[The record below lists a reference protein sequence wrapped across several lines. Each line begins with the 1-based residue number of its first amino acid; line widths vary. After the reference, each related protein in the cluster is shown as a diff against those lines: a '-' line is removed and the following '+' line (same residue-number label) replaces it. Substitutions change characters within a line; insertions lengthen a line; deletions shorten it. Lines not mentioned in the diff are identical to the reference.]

1 MRKLNPR
8 AVIIEI
14 TKEEAYDIIANMRPV
29 GNYFL
34 RDHVKNCFFW
44 TAVMVDEDD
53 IEVQNFTS
61 IRALE
66 RYVRG
71 LQDYEPALDDPMA
84 TFDIEEGVPYKRNRR
99 THAEMEEFRKQLAE
113 DKKNGTTKS
122 WRERP
127 LRRRRDTSGL

>member
-14 TKEEAYDIIANMRPV
+14 TKEEAYKIISDMKPV

-34 RDHVKNCFFW
+34 RDHVGNCFFW
-44 TAVMVDEDD
+44 TAVMVDKDD
-53 IEVQNFTS
+53 VEVQNFTS

-71 LQDYEPALDDPMA
+71 LQDYAPELDDPMA
-84 TFDIEEGVPYKRNRR
+84 AFNIDEGVPYKRNRR

-113 DKKNGTTKS
+113 EKKNGTTKN

-127 LRRRRDTSGL
+127 LRRRRDISHL

>member
-14 TKEEAYDIIANMRPV
+14 TKEEAYKIISDMKPV

-34 RDHVKNCFFW
+34 RDHVGNCFFW

-53 IEVQNFTS
+53 VEVQNFTS

-71 LQDYEPALDDPMA
+71 LQDYAPELDDPMA
-84 TFDIEEGVPYKRNRR
+84 AFNIDEGVPYKRNRR
-99 THAEMEEFRKQLAE
+99 THAEMAEFRKQLAE
-113 DKKNGTTKS
+113 EKKNGTTKN

-127 LRRRRDTSGL
+127 LRRRRDISHL

>member
-14 TKEEAYDIIANMRPV
+14 TKEEAYKIVSDMKSV

-34 RDHVKNCFFW
+34 RDHVGNCFFW
-44 TAVMVDEDD
+44 TAVMVDENDV
-53 IEVQNFTS
+53 EVQNFTS

-71 LQDYEPALDDPMA
+71 LQEYEPALDDPMA
-84 TFDIEEGVPYKRNRR
+84 TFDVNKGVLYKRNRR
-99 THAEMEEFRKQLAE
+99 TYAEMEEFRKQLAE
-113 DKKNGTTKS
+113 DKKNGVTKS

-127 LRRRRDTSGL
+127 LRRRRDISGL

>member
-14 TKEEAYDIIANMRPV
+14 TKDEAYKIVSDMKPV

-34 RDHVKNCFFW
+34 RDHVGNCFFW
-44 TAVMVDEDD
+44 TAVMVDENDV
-53 IEVQNFTS
+53 EVQNFTS

-71 LQDYEPALDDPMA
+71 LQEYEPALDDPMA
-84 TFDIEEGVPYKRNRR
+84 TFDIEKGVLYKRNRR
-99 THAEMEEFRKQLAE
+99 TYAEMEEFRKQLAE
-113 DKKNGTTKS
+113 EKKNGTTRN

-127 LRRRRDTSGL
+127 LRRRRDISGL

>member
-14 TKEEAYDIIANMRPV
+14 TKDEAYKIVSDMKPA

-34 RDHVKNCFFW
+34 RDHVGNCFFW
-44 TAVMVDEDD
+44 TAVMVDENDV
-53 IEVQNFTS
+53 EVQNFTS

-71 LQDYEPALDDPMA
+71 LQEYEPALDDPMA
-84 TFDIEEGVPYKRNRR
+84 TFDIEKGVLYKRNRR
-99 THAEMEEFRKQLAE
+99 TYAEMEEFRKQLAE
-113 DKKNGTTKS
+113 EKKNGTTKN

-127 LRRRRDTSGL
+127 LRRRRDISGL

>member
-14 TKEEAYDIIANMRPV
+14 TKEEAYKIISDMKPV

-34 RDHVKNCFFW
+34 RHHVGNCFFW

-53 IEVQNFTS
+53 VEVQNFTS

-71 LQDYEPALDDPMA
+71 LQDYAPELDDPMA
-84 TFDIEEGVPYKRNRR
+84 AFNIDEGVPYKRNRR

-113 DKKNGTTKS
+113 EKKNGTTKN

-127 LRRRRDTSGL
+127 LRRRRDISHL

>member
-14 TKEEAYDIIANMRPV
+14 TKEEAYKIISDMKPV

-34 RDHVKNCFFW
+34 RDHVGNCFFW
-44 TAVMVDEDD
+44 TAVMVDENDV
-53 IEVQNFTS
+53 EVQNFTS

-66 RYVRG
+66 RYARG
-71 LQDYEPALDDPMA
+71 LQDYAPELDDPMA
-84 TFDIEEGVPYKRNRR
+84 AFNIDEGVPYKRNRR

-113 DKKNGTTKS
+113 EKKNGTTKN

-127 LRRRRDTSGL
+127 LRRRRDISHL

>member
-14 TKEEAYDIIANMRPV
+14 TKDEAYKIVSDMKPV

-34 RDHVKNCFFW
+34 RDHVGNCFFW
-44 TAVMVDEDD
+44 TAVMVDENDV
-53 IEVQNFTS
+53 EVQNFTS

-71 LQDYEPALDDPMA
+71 LQEYEPALDDPMA
-84 TFDIEEGVPYKRNRR
+84 TFDVNEGVLYKRNRR
-99 THAEMEEFRKQLAE
+99 TYAEMEEFRKQLAE
-113 DKKNGTTKS
+113 DKKNGVTKS

-127 LRRRRDTSGL
+127 LRRRRDISGL

>member
-1 MRKLNPR
+1 MRKLNPW

-14 TKEEAYDIIANMRPV
+14 TKDEAYKIVSDMKPV

-34 RDHVKNCFFW
+34 RDHVGNCFFW
-44 TAVMVDEDD
+44 TAVMVDENDV
-53 IEVQNFTS
+53 EVQNFTS

-71 LQDYEPALDDPMA
+71 LQEYEPALDDPMA
-84 TFDIEEGVPYKRNRR
+84 TFDVNEGVLYKRNRR
-99 THAEMEEFRKQLAE
+99 TYAEMEEFRKQLAE
-113 DKKNGTTKS
+113 DKKNGVTKS

-127 LRRRRDTSGL
+127 LRRRRDISGL